1 MTHFTEITSNQEN
14 ADNINV
20 TSNQPKKKSATS
32 RLYHSKEIKCKSLET
47 FIEVMQNDLFN
58 PGNFQKPRHNW
69 NKNEKLAL
77 TEIKSWDDK
86 VIRVQNK
93 GSRFVVLS
101 NDDYDSKV
109 QHQIDRSSFTET
121 DIDYSK
127 NFEEKVNSCISKW
140 TSKGVIDKYWKR
152 FIIPTNSRPG
162 KMYGL
167 VKSHKV
173 NDPVTFTTSS
183 CNTAIE
189 SLSIYIEHV
198 LFELSEGM
206 PFRIKGSNLSG

>member
-1 MTHFTEITSNQEN
+1 M
-14 ADNINV
+14 
-20 TSNQPKKKSATS
+20 
-32 RLYHSKEIKCKSLET
+32 
-47 FIEVMQNDLFN
+47 
-58 PGNFQKPRHNW
+58 
-69 NKNEKLAL
+69 
-77 TEIKSWDDK
+77 
-86 VIRVQNK
+86 
-93 GSRFVVLS
+93 VLS

-140 TSKGVIDKYWKR
+140 TSKGVTDNNWKR

-162 KMYGL
+162 KVYGL
-167 VKSHKV
+167 VKTHKV
-173 NDPVTFTTSS
+173 NDPVRFITRGY
-183 CNTAIE
+183 NTAIE

-198 LFELSEGM
+198 LLELSEGM

>member
-1 MTHFTEITSNQEN
+1 
-14 ADNINV
+14 
-20 TSNQPKKKSATS
+20 
-32 RLYHSKEIKCKSLET
+32 
-47 FIEVMQNDLFN
+47 MQNDLFN
-58 PGNFQKPRHNW
+58 PGNIQKPRNNL

-86 VIRVQNK
+86 VIRVQDK

-127 NFEEKVNSCISKW
+127 NFEEKVSSWISKW
-140 TSKGVIDKYWKR
+140 TSKGVTDNNWKR
-152 FIIPTNSRPG
+152 FITPTNSRPG
-162 KMYGL
+162 KVYGL
-167 VKSHKV
+167 VKTHKV
-173 NDPVTFTTSS
+173 NDPVRFITRGY
-183 CNTAIE
+183 NTAIE

-198 LFELSEGM
+198 LLELSEGM